1 LYILLSIIDNKMA
14 NRLTISKKAFTVL
27 ELLVAVSVTALL
39 AGMLLNITSQVM
51 KTQTEASGDLE
62 TNQVAQFVLDRIQ
75 EDLQCAVYKND
86 GNVWMAADIL
96 ESTDNSGNWAEA
108 KEAKP
113 VEESIRILSDD
124 WPEEDLN
131 PTIVANK
138 QGPLNESRFGVA
150 SVWLRF
156 FTEAPEVDPEAENSG
171 GARAVSYQIIRH
183 GLTSSETSTPRYQ
196 LFRSDVSDVN
206 TYEAGYNLD
215 STEGGYANIG
225 NNGPRES
232 GNIVNPIFTKP
243 NDLKSTDFSLAS
255 NIIDFGIRAYVIKRQ
270 QFGTGYLEQIFPDL
284 NGTTT
289 GSFEF
294 KASSNPRYFVNSSKG
309 YLNQFPDVIDIMI
322 RVLTAEGASALAAYE
337 DGLIPPREGLSNS
350 EMWWTLAE
358 EGSEVYTRRVKI
370 LSKGL

>member
-1 LYILLSIIDNKMA
+1 MA

-108 KEAKP
+108 QEAKP

-138 QGPLNESRFGVA
+138 QGPLKESRFGVA
-150 SVWLRF
+150 SVWFRF

-215 STEGGYANIG
+215 SAEGGYANIG
-225 NNGPRES
+225 NDGPRES

-255 NIIDFGIRAYVIKRQ
+255 NIIDFGIRAYVIKEK

-289 GSFEF
+289 GSFEY
-294 KASSNPRYFVNSSKG
+294 KASSSPRYFVNSSKS
-309 YLNQFPDVIDIMI
+309 YLNQFPDVIDVMI